1 MLITNVRIE
10 TMRGEAIP
18 QGFIRVAGDKI
29 AQIGPM
35 SALGPDKRAED
46 APCYDFSGAWALP
59 GLVDAHS
66 HLGLFGDGLGFEG
79 EDGNEISDP
88 VTPQLRAIDGVNA
101 LDRGFSEALDYGVTT
116 VITGPGSAN
125 AISGQSSAVKTG
137 GCCIDDMLLLP
148 AAAMKLALGENP
160 KGTYAPRSQA
170 PGTRMATTALIR
182 EALFAARRYREDYE
196 RFELDEEDELDPP
209 EFDAKSEALLPVLRG
224 ELPVHIH
231 AHRADDIF
239 TAVRI
244 MKEFSLRGVI
254 IHGTEAHLVAERF
267 AAEGVPVVC
276 GPILGTRSK
285 PELVGLSRETPAVL
299 HRHGV
304 KIAIC
309 SDHPELPQEFLM
321 LSAAIAHQAGLE
333 REAAL
338 RAITV
343 EAAEICGVADRV
355 GSLAVGKDA
364 DIVLYKDDPIL
375 GLQKPIAVFLNG
387 KRVR

>member
-1 MLITNVRIE
+1 MLITNIRIE
-10 TMRGEAIP
+10 TMQGEAVEN
-18 QGFIRVAGDKI
+18 GFIRIKGDKI
-29 AQIGPM
+29 AEVAPM
-35 SALGPDKRAED
+35 AQLVRNADES
-46 APCYDFSGAWALP
+46 CYDFAGAWALP

-66 HLGLFGDGLGFEG
+66 HLGLFGDGMGFEG
-79 EDGNEISDP
+79 DDGNETSDP
-88 VTPQLRAIDGVNA
+88 ITPQLRAIDGINA

-125 AISGQSSAVKTG
+125 AISGQSAAVKTG

-148 AAAMKLALGENP
+148 SAAMKFALGENP
-160 KGTYAPRSQA
+160 KGTYAPRSQT

-182 EALFAARRYREDYE
+182 EALYAARRYQEDYE
-196 RFELDEEDELDPP
+196 RYEQDEEDELDPP

-244 MKEFSLRGVI
+244 LKEFSLRGVI
-254 IHGTEAHLVAERF
+254 IHATEAHLVAERF

-285 PELVGLSRETPAVL
+285 PELVGMSRETPAVML
-299 HRHGV
+299 RCGV
-304 KIAIC
+304 KTAIC
-309 SDHPELPQEFLM
+309 TDHPELPQEFLM
-321 LSAAIAHQAGLE
+321 LSAAIAHQAGMP

-338 RAITV
+338 RAVTIT
-343 EAAEICGVADRV
+343 AAEICGIADRV
-355 GSLAVGKDA
+355 GSLAIGKDA
-364 DIVLYKDDPIL
+364 DIVIYNNDPIL
-375 GLQKPIAVFLNG
+375 GLEKPIAVFLNG
-387 KRVR
+387 KKVR